1 MAAEKVEA
9 RVDEKA
15 VGARAAEVEEAAADE
30 EKAVGARAFCFL
42 VIWAGGFKRGAALF
56 PGRLPP
62 SKSASLPPRRRVTAA
77 LSLTSVTAAG
87 SSTS

>member
-1 MAAEKVEA
+1 MVASDVEVAA
-9 RVDEKA
+9 
-15 VGARAAEVEEAAADE
+15 VEEEEAGSVEVAAADE
-30 EKAVGARAFCFL
+30 EEAVGARAFCFL

-62 SKSASLPPRRRVTAA
+62 SKSASLPPRMRVTAA